1 MRITIGS
8 FILQQLRAL
17 KVDRIYGVPGDYN
30 LALLETIEHDQE
42 CEFIGNCNELNAAY
56 AADGYARLKG
66 AGALITTYGV
76 GDLAALS
83 GIAGAYAESAPVIC
97 IAGTPPLHAMQG
109 NALLH
114 HSLADGNFDNVMN
127 CFRQFTVAQALI
139 TPENAATEIPRV
151 IACAWQRK
159 KPVYLQLPSDI
170 CEVEIEVAD
179 NPAPYRL
186 PSSDASHLQLAS
198 AALLARISRAKRP
211 IILIDQMV
219 ERYHLQTQVLALA
232 DKFAIPLT
240 NMPTAKCAISENTP
254 GWQGGYNGDLSRP
267 ELFEL
272 MAESDCILSFG
283 VRLVDSTTGYF
294 SQQIPEQSVVDIQP
308 FSLKLDNLSY
318 PAVTASELLHAL
330 LEKAPATSLPPLKP
344 LSGPQQKLA
353 TPSSEP
359 LDQDY
364 FWQRIR
370 RFIQADDVL
379 VVENGTSGAAI
390 GGMRMPNGVTVVN
403 QPIWGSIGYTLP
415 ALLGTMMAAPQRR
428 QLLFIGDGS
437 FQLTAQELST
447 LLRHQQKPIVFLI
460 DNDGYTIERYIL
472 GETSSYND
480 IGSWDYARLPAVLS
494 PQTQA
499 FCVAVATSQQL
510 EMALEQAS
518 RQDQLAFI
526 EVKLPRM
533 DSPPAMKEF
542 CRRCNSFNFG
552 LHNPRRIG

>member
-179 NPAPYRL
+179 IPAPYRL

-198 AALLARISRAKRP
+198 AALLERINRAKRP

-219 ERYHLQTQVLALA
+219 ERYQLQTQVLTLA

-272 MAESDCILSFG
+272 MAQSDCILSFG

-308 FSLKLDNLSY
+308 FSLKLDNVSY
-318 PAVTASELLHAL
+318 PAVTASELLQAL
-330 LEKAPATSLPPLKP
+330 LEKAPATSQPPLKP

-415 ALLGTMMAAPQRR
+415 ALLGTIMAAPQRR

-447 LLRHQQKPIVFLI
+447 LLRHEQKPIVFLI
-460 DNDGYTIERYIL
+460 NNDGYTIERYIL

-480 IGSWDYARLPAVLS
+480 IGSWDYAKLPAVLS

-526 EVKLPRM
+526 EVKLPMM

-552 LHNPRRIG
+552 LHNPRRIA

>member
-30 LALLETIEHDQE
+30 LALLETIEHDQD
-42 CEFIGNCNELNAAY
+42 CQFIGNCNELNAAY

-83 GIAGAYAESAPVIC
+83 GIAGAFAESAPVIC
-97 IAGTPPLHAMQG
+97 IAGTPPLHAMQSH
-109 NALLH
+109 ALLH

-151 IACAWQRK
+151 IACAWQQK

-179 NPAPYRL
+179 TPSPYRL
-186 PSSDASHLQLAS
+186 PGSDASHLQLAS
-198 AALLARISRAKRP
+198 AALLERLNRAKRP

-219 ERYHLQTQVLALA
+219 ERYQLQALVLALA

-240 NMPTAKCAISENTP
+240 NMPTAKCAISESTP
-254 GWQGGYNGDLSRP
+254 GWQGGYSGDLSRP

-272 MAESDCILSFG
+272 MAQSDCILSFG

-294 SQQIPEQSVVDIQP
+294 SQQIPAQAVVDIQP
-308 FSLKLDNLSY
+308 YTLKLDGLSY
-318 PAVTASELLHAL
+318 PAVTASELLQSL
-330 LEKAPATSLPPLKP
+330 LDQAPASSPPPLTP
-344 LSGPQQKLA
+344 LADPQQKLA
-353 TPSSEP
+353 TPGNEP
-359 LDQDY
+359 LELSY
-364 FWQRIR
+364 FWQRIK

-390 GGMRMPNGVTVVN
+390 GGMRMPGGITVVN

-447 LLRHQQKPIVFLI
+447 LLRHEQKPIVFLI
-460 DNDGYTIERYIL
+460 NNDGYTIERYIL
-472 GETSSYND
+472 GESSSYND
-480 IGSWDYARLPAVLS
+480 INMWDYAKLPAVLS
-494 PQTQA
+494 PQTPA
-499 FCVAVATSQQL
+499 FCATVATGQQL

-518 RQDQLAFI
+518 RQDRLAFI
-526 EVKLPRM
+526 EVKLPMM

-552 LHNPRRIG
+552 LHNPRRMA

>member
-30 LALLETIEHDQE
+30 LALLETIEHDPS

-97 IAGTPPLHAMQG
+97 IAGTPALHAMQSH
-109 NALLH
+109 ALLH

-151 IACAWQRK
+151 IASAWQQK

-186 PSSDASHLQLAS
+186 PSSDASHLQLACT
-198 AALLARISRAKRP
+198 ALLKRLNRAKRP

-219 ERYHLQTQVLALA
+219 ERYQLQAQVLALA

-254 GWQGGYNGDLSRP
+254 GWQGGYSGDLSRP

-272 MAESDCILSFG
+272 MAQSDCILSFG

-294 SQQIPEQSVVDIQP
+294 SQQIPDQAVIDIQP
-308 FSLKLDNLSY
+308 YSLKLDNLSY
-318 PAVTASELLHAL
+318 PAVTASELLQAL
-330 LEKAPATSLPPLKP
+330 LDIAPATHPQPLAPLPDPR
-344 LSGPQQKLA
+344 QKLA
-353 TPSSEP
+353 TPGNTP
-359 LDQDY
+359 LEQDY
-364 FWQRIR
+364 FWQRIK

-447 LLRHQQKPIVFLI
+447 LLRHEQKPIVFLI
-460 DNDGYTIERYIL
+460 NNDGYTIERYIL

-480 IGSWDYARLPAVLS
+480 IASWNYAKLPAVLS

-499 FCVAVATSQQL
+499 FCAVVATGQQL

-518 RQDQLAFI
+518 RQDRLAFI
-526 EVKLPRM
+526 EVKLPMM

-542 CRRCNSFNFG
+542 CRRCNNFNFG
-552 LHNPRRIG
+552 LHNPRRIA

>member
-198 AALLARISRAKRP
+198 AALLERINRAKRP

-219 ERYHLQTQVLALA
+219 ERYQLQTQVLALA

-272 MAESDCILSFG
+272 MAQSDCILSFG

-308 FSLKLDNLSY
+308 FSLKLDNVSY
-318 PAVTASELLHAL
+318 PAVTASELLQAL
-330 LEKAPATSLPPLKP
+330 LEKAPATSQPPLKS

-447 LLRHQQKPIVFLI
+447 LLRHEQKPIVFLI
-460 DNDGYTIERYIL
+460 NNDGYTIERYIL

-480 IGSWDYARLPAVLS
+480 IGSWDYAKLPAVLS

-526 EVKLPRM
+526 EVKLPMM

-552 LHNPRRIG
+552 LHNPRRIA

>member
-186 PSSDASHLQLAS
+186 PTSDASHLQLAS
-198 AALLARISRAKRP
+198 AALLERINRAKRP

-219 ERYHLQTQVLALA
+219 ERYQLQTQVLALA

-254 GWQGGYNGDLSRP
+254 GWQGGYSGDLSRP

-272 MAESDCILSFG
+272 MAQSDCILSFG

-318 PAVTASELLHAL
+318 PAVTASELLQAL

-415 ALLGTMMAAPQRR
+415 ALLGTMMAAPERR

-447 LLRHQQKPIVFLI
+447 LLRHEQKPIVFLI
-460 DNDGYTIERYIL
+460 NNDGYTIERYIL

-480 IGSWDYARLPAVLS
+480 IGSWDYAKLPAVLS

-499 FCVAVATSQQL
+499 FCVAVETSQQL

-526 EVKLPRM
+526 EVKLPMM

-552 LHNPRRIG
+552 LHNPRRMA

>member
-198 AALLARISRAKRP
+198 AALLERISRAKRP

-219 ERYHLQTQVLALA
+219 ERYQLQTQVLTLA

-272 MAESDCILSFG
+272 MAQSDCILSFG

-308 FSLKLDNLSY
+308 FSLKLDNVSY
-318 PAVTASELLHAL
+318 PAVTASELLQAL
-330 LEKAPATSLPPLKP
+330 LEKAPATSQPPLKP

-415 ALLGTMMAAPQRR
+415 ALLGTIMAAPQRR

-447 LLRHQQKPIVFLI
+447 LLRHEQKPIVFLI
-460 DNDGYTIERYIL
+460 NNDGYTIERYIL

-480 IGSWDYARLPAVLS
+480 IGSWDYAKLPAVLS

-526 EVKLPRM
+526 EVKLPMM

-552 LHNPRRIG
+552 LHNPRRIA